1 MVISAVSVWGIFQI
15 QINDNPVRWFKE
27 NHEIR
32 VADKAL
38 NKEFA
43 GTYNAYIVI
52 EDTRKLKSAGEIL
65 QSAVLPSSLDEW
77 RKTTLDTLNNENA
90 GNNFETLAFAVD
102 DALFG
107 DLIATN
113 MTL

>member
-15 QINDNPVRWFKE
+15 QINDNPVRWFE

-43 GTYNAYIVI
+43 GTYNAYIV
-52 EDTRKLKSAGEIL
+52 
-65 QSAVLPSSLDEW
+65 
-77 RKTTLDTLNNENA
+77 
-90 GNNFETLAFAVD
+90 
-102 DALFG
+102 
-107 DLIATN
+107 
-113 MTL
+113 